1 MQSIMIRIENSAKM
15 EAAIDRCKKNHPKV
29 RRVDAKTVT
38 VYGSNGNAY
47 TVRFSEPRAGLKL
60 ACCDCKAGQA
70 GQLCYHI
77 AGALAA
83 PAAPVVP
90 AIAPKLVKPDS
101 WPINPPLPKAYFRRQ
116 IAVRRFCVS
125 DRAH

>member
-1 MQSIMIRIENSAKM
+1 MEPKMIRIENSAKM
-15 EAAIDRCKKNHPKV
+15 EAAVERCKKNHPKV

-38 VYGSNGNAY
+38 VYSSNGNAY
-47 TVRFSEPRAGLKL
+47 TVRFTEPRAGLKL

-83 PAAPVVP
+83 PAAPVAL
-90 AIAPKLVKPDS
+90 AIAPKPVKSDS
-101 WPINPPLPKAYFRRQ
+101 WPISKPHSKAYFRRQ
-116 IAVRRFCVS
+116 VIVRRFCVS
-125 DRAH
+125 TLAL